1 MFKCCILIHCILQV
15 TTVHYLGFGPS
26 RQDWGFEEVRHGAHM
41 FWWLFYVTDLT
52 VDHYSERPIVIWLQ
66 GGPGGS
72 STGYG
77 NFEEIGPL
85 DLDLQERPHTW
96 VKYCNVLFIDNPVGT
111 GFSYVEDPSLLSS
124 NNEQIA
130 QDLVTL
136 MRQFYNIFPEFKKT
150 PLHIFSESY
159 GGKMAVQFAYLLDQA
174 VRDQSI
180 ASDLRSVALGAPWIS
195 PEDSIMSWSEFLLNL
210 GFVDTK
216 GYAVIQKAAQNIQ
229 NLIHTNETKKATEI
243 WKSMQHIV
251 TKEAIGID
259 CYNVL
264 TPQKFTS
271 ASVTKDDDD
280 EILQFGDD
288 DHQVAHGTERSHKLD
303 Q

>member
-1 MFKCCILIHCILQV
+1 M
-15 TTVHYLGFGPS
+15 
-26 RQDWGFEEVRHGAHM
+26 
-41 FWWLFYVTDLT
+41 
-52 VDHYSERPIVIWLQ
+52 
-66 GGPGGS
+66 
-72 STGYG
+72 
-77 NFEEIGPL
+77 
-85 DLDLQERPHTW
+85 
-96 VKYCNVLFIDNPVGT
+96 FIDNPVGT

-229 NLIHTNETKKATEI
+229 NLIHANETKKATEI

-280 EILQFGDD
+280 ESKYILYNIVTCIAIVIF
-288 DHQVAHGTERSHKLD
+288 
-303 Q
+303 